1 MSGVQLVFCSLSP
14 YDEETLGCRCTT
26 EQQNCYRFYQL
37 LPKHVVVPGYNNHT
51 RKNHMLSIW
60 DGKVLLMDKTSV
72 KQLEMLTKTF
82 VNHFGFSSPE
92 FVHQQYIRTQHT
104 HTHTTP
110 QVALGQTIFQIR
122 YENDVACW
130 HVTKKEGWGW
140 GVSKVYLK
148 QSLVSH
154 FNNHQELFAGKL
166 T

>member
-1 MSGVQLVFCSLSP
+1 MSKWDMDMSGVQLVFCSLSP

-104 HTHTTP
+104 HTHNP
-110 QVALGQTIFQIR
+110 SGRIGSDNLSNQI
-122 YENDVACW
+122 
-130 HVTKKEGWGW
+130 
-140 GVSKVYLK
+140 
-148 QSLVSH
+148 
-154 FNNHQELFAGKL
+154 
-166 T
+166 